1 MLQLNKSKQN
11 TDSTPQLITE
21 NVNISMEIVISVV
34 TDAVLSMFP
43 SALKLANAIA
53 VHQENL
59 KSSKENYRPVS
70 TISPLFMTSSCLN
83 KFHDFC

>member
-21 NVNISMEIVISVV
+21 NVYISMEIVISVV